1 MAETKYAPKGELVE
15 IRYLIH
21 ELYNS
26 SFSRAEKQMK
36 VVTENDMTT
45 DLVAELSQCDEQFN
59 DLLVKYKDCKHRLQ
73 TKLRYSDE
81 EMAMIIKTIGR
92 SVIPYSFFCEVD
104 GTTRSFLPNQLE
116 QLIGIFFYVGTRNS
130 VIKAVNANDT
140 FKQNFVTQ
148 KL

>member
-1 MAETKYAPKGELVE
+1 MNEGQLNFQTTYSNKLLPFVTEILRALCNQKNMAETKYAPKGELVE

-116 QLIGIFFYVGTRNS
+116 
-130 VIKAVNANDT
+130 
-140 FKQNFVTQ
+140 
-148 KL
+148 